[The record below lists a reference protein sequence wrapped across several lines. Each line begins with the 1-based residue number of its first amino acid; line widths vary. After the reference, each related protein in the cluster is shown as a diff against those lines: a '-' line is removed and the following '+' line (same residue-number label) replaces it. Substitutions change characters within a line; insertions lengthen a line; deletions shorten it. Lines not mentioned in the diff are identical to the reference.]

1 MCVCVCV
8 EETEVCS
15 PCWDVQR
22 CSTLCWHLAQSSGSN
37 PDTQQERVCVF
48 EENREC
54 VSGLTVWC
62 VCQHVVSVSTLEMH
76 MFICVEDSSF
86 FISFKL
92 MCFLHAYELKS
103 LLFFSVDQRCQK
115 LVTVWKQS
123 SLSLQLSEVS
133 VVIWKTPQC
142 RALVAYLRYC
152 SVCPSSFSLG
162 LSLFGQT
169 PVWVRSD
176 VVLPGGAALVVL
188 QEQPASPR

>member
-1 MCVCVCV
+1 MCRGVPHCADTWHRALAQTQTHSRSECVCLKK
-8 EETEVCS
+8 TESVWC
-15 PCWDVQR
+15 
-22 CSTLCWHLAQSSGSN
+22 
-37 PDTQQERVCVF
+37 
-48 EENREC
+48 
-54 VSGLTVWC
+54 LTVWC